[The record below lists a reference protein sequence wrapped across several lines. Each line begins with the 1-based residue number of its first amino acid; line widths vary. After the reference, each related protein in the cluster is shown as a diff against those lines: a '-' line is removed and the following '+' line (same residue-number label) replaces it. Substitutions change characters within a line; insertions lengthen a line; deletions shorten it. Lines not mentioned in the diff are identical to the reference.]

1 MSERLT
7 LATYVA
13 VLAVATFWAAGA
25 VLAPVL
31 ACEAG
36 PASEPNLASVL
47 YAAYGHVC
55 HQIADRSFHI
65 LELPVAVCA
74 RCTGIY
80 CGYVAGLAAYPIV
93 RPLRSCDTPP
103 RAWLIIAVAPAVI
116 DFAGGY
122 LGLFDN
128 TAASRAVTGAVAG
141 AAGAFYTLPG
151 LVCVVRMRAERRRS
165 AVA

>member
-1 MSERLT
+1 MSERVT
-7 LATYVA
+7 LATYLA
-13 VLAVATFWAAGA
+13 VLAIAILWTAGA

-31 ACEAG
+31 AAQAG
-36 PASEPNLASVL
+36 PAGELNLASIL

-55 HQIADRSFHI
+55 HQMADRSFHI

-80 CGYVAGLAAYPIV
+80 CGYVVGLAAYRLV

-151 LVCVVRMRAERRRS
+151 LVSAARIWAERKSR